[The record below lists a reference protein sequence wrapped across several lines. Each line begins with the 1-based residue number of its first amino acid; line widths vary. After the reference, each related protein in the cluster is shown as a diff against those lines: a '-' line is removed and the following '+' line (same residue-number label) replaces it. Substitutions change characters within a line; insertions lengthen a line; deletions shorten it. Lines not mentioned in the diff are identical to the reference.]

1 MGTDVHPIGTAPTKE
16 TKPRAKFMVIS
27 GASGPY
33 GPSKSQKID
42 KRHLADFL
50 GFHRH
55 WQAPASTEV
64 LDSPFGARS
73 AAILAQETC
82 ALNRPRSPSDRG
94 IHCYLRGLRARSAE
108 ILAQETCALIR
119 PRSPSD
125 RGIGW
130 PLPPTLDQVVE
141 VVGTKHPLHGT
152 PVHSGNTGSAS

>member
-1 MGTDVHPIGTAPTKE
+1 
-16 TKPRAKFMVIS
+16 MVIS

-82 ALNRPRSPSDRG
+82 ALNRPLSPSDRG
-94 IHCYLRGLRARSAE
+94 FQDSVRLAHARATLHDDLCCFDLFFPE
-108 ILAQETCALIR
+108 EGGIL
-119 PRSPSD
+119 
-125 RGIGW
+125 
-130 PLPPTLDQVVE
+130 
-141 VVGTKHPLHGT
+141 
-152 PVHSGNTGSAS
+152 